1 MINFYELFN
10 LTKINF
16 QQILLIIFLSLMAP
30 IIIFD
35 SIFDIFNLKKYQKN
49 NFNKIFTI
57 FTIII
62 SIASTFLL
70 IKTIKNEKKEKFYK
84 IAKANK
90 LNINYEK
97 FISEK
102 KKLNDFCSERKLYSK
117 YEDNFCKIET
127 GNIVNDVFNFSEDT
141 INKDTVNKVFNELY
155 STSNNKNK
163 TKNKAVE
170 EAIKFIK
177 ENKIQIKVNNKK

>member
-90 LNINYEK
+90 LNINYEN
-97 FISEK
+97 FISEN
-102 KKLNDFCSERKLYSK
+102 KKLYEFCLKKRRKTE
-117 YEDNFCKIET
+117 YENFCKIEDED
-127 GNIVNDVFNFSEDT
+127 VNSDT
-141 INKDTVNKVFNELY
+141 INKVFNELY
-155 STSNNKNK
+155 TSNNRIEKNK
-163 TKNKAVE
+163 LVE
-170 EAIKFIK
+170 EAIQFIK
-177 ENKIQIKVNNKK
+177 KDKIQIKVNNEKKGKIKND